1 MLLHCY
7 VNHYTNNRPYEA
19 VLFVILDQMYVTV
32 FRKQSSKKDRIEVT
46 SEKSSCY
53 LLIARKKHRSIA
65 LITYQSSCNSK

>member
-32 FRKQSSKKDRIEVT
+32 FREQSSKKDKIEIT
-46 SEKSSCY
+46 SEKS
-53 LLIARKKHRSIA
+53 I
-65 LITYQSSCNSK
+65 